1 MPRRGSR
8 FRPQPLATPRHVHRE
23 VADRSLGGRPTPLHP
38 PSPRIS
44 LMSLLSP
51 AHTRAVALPVFTSLL
66 RLGFLGCGHPASES
80 ECRDLAQHIAK
91 LRLQA
96 RGFDAAEIGRR
107 LAQAEQD
114 PEYKK
119 TMEGCVGKRITEE
132 SLACVKNATSPEEIK
147 LKCAR

>member
-1 MPRRGSR
+1 
-8 FRPQPLATPRHVHRE
+8 
-23 VADRSLGGRPTPLHP
+23 
-38 PSPRIS
+38 
-44 LMSLLSP
+44 MSLLSP
-51 AHTRAVALPVFTSLL
+51 VHARGLALPVFVSLL
-66 RLGFLGCGHPASES
+66 ALGLFGCGHPATES

-96 RGFDAAEIGRR
+96 RGFDAAEIDRR

-119 TMEGCVGKRITEE
+119 TMEGCVGKRITDE
-132 SLACVKNATSPEEIK
+132 SLACVKNATTPDEIK